1 MADVIGFIG
10 LGNMGTP
17 MTEQLLQAG
26 HTVRA
31 FDVSQAALERARTIG
46 ATVAGSIAEVA
57 QGASVVVTMLPAGA
71 HVRAAYLEEGGLV
84 ETAAKGTL
92 LIESSTIDVD
102 TSRAVGAAAAA
113 AGLEMI
119 DAPVTGGIMAARIGN
134 LNFIVGGSEAAFERA
149 KPILGVMGRNIY
161 YAGPQGCGIGV
172 KICNNMALGISM
184 IAAAEALM
192 LAKRLGL
199 DIART
204 HEIMSNASGQNWALS
219 NYCPLPGL
227 VDGVPSNDGY
237 KPGFTADMMRKDLRL
252 AQEAAVSADACTP
265 LGAEALSVFSLFCAN
280 GDAQTD
286 YSGISKLIG
295 GDAWDF
301 PFSPQPDA

>member
-57 QGASVVVTMLPAGA
+57 QGASVIVTMLPAGA

-172 KICNNMALGISM
+172 KICNNHG
-184 IAAAEALM
+184 
-192 LAKRLGL
+192 
-199 DIART
+199 AR
-204 HEIMSNASGQNWALS
+204 HLHDRGRR
-219 NYCPLPGL
+219 G
-227 VDGVPSNDGY
+227 
-237 KPGFTADMMRKDLRL
+237 
-252 AQEAAVSADACTP
+252 ADAGQAARP
-265 LGAEALSVFSLFCAN
+265 RHRAH
-280 GDAQTD
+280 
-286 YSGISKLIG
+286 
-295 GDAWDF
+295 
-301 PFSPQPDA
+301 P